1 MIISMEHGLVEIDV
15 YSKKGWRKIQY
26 NMMHKT

>member
-15 YSKKGWRKIQY
+15 YSKDGGRKTQY